1 MDSDDLLKMLLENPD
16 KLNHIMNTGTY
27 LTLAALSDELEDIA
41 RGNAEY
47 YFIDEDVDASKYS
60 SIASEI
66 LEKMYTI
73 SDHRDMYQYTGDRDK
88 QRKINRSEFE
98 SDLLNQNVTD
108 KYLNMSRE
116 ELEKRFGN
124 EFLKI
129 VDFGNQNN
137 NHHQYELFEHILRT
151 VDNIS
156 TDELSQNDVLK
167 VKIAAFFHDIGK
179 PDVAQINE
187 KTGQTQ
193 YIGHAKQS
201 VEKADEILVNLGYSE
216 QEIEEINFLIQSHDD
231 FMPIA
236 KIEDVTETKISKVL
250 SNITKKAGNY
260 TPTISDFKKLITLC
274 KADAM
279 AQKEVIEK
287 DGQIVDTQSDRI
299 ARLEAVEEILPRA
312 IILQQEN
319 EIQKLEK
326 QKNDLING
334 PEPIEKKGKI
344 VNQKQIDLWNAKSE
358 EQKKNEMDS
367 IDEKISVL
375 RAQEDKLLE
384 KDERQENFEVQEKEE
399 PIEQIISEEVNTN
412 VKEDLTITKM
422 DDSHAL
428 VNESKFAQI
437 YGKAKGRIQEVFSKI
452 KSFIKGKSQEKEN
465 NDQDISNR

>member
-1 MDSDDLLKMLLENPD
+1 MDYLEIVFENPD
-16 KLNHIMNTGTY
+16 KLYHIMNTGTF
-27 LTLAALSDELEDIA
+27 LRLFALEENLKEIAGGNLESYFGYEVYSSDFNNNI
-41 RGNAEY
+41 
-47 YFIDEDVDASKYS
+47 DASKYMDL
-60 SIASEI
+60 AKMI
-66 LEKMYTI
+66 LDKMYAI
-73 SDHRDMYQYTGDRDK
+73 SENRDMYQYVGYRNE

-124 EFLKI
+124 EFLKV
-129 VDFGNQNN
+129 VDFGSQNN

-167 VKIAAFFHDIGK
+167 VKVAAFFHDIGK

-216 QEIEEINFLIQSHDD
+216 HEIAEISFLIQSHDD

-250 SNITKKAGNY
+250 SNITKKAENY
-260 TPTISDFKKLITLC
+260 TPTISDFKKLIILC

-299 ARLEAVEEILPRA
+299 ARLEAIEEILPRA

-326 QKNDLING
+326 QKNDLINE
-334 PEPIEKKGKI
+334 PEPIEKNGNI
-344 VNQKQIDLWNAKSE
+344 VNQKQINLWNAMSE
-358 EQKKNEMDS
+358 DQKKIEMDL
-367 IDEKISVL
+367 IDKKISML
-375 RAQEDKLLE
+375 RLQEDKLLE
-384 KDERQENFEVQEKEE
+384 NDRKQEN
-399 PIEQIISEEVNTN
+399 NN
-412 VKEDLTITKM
+412 VKEDSTIAQTNE
-422 DDSHAL
+422 SHAL

-452 KSFIKGKSQEKEN
+452 KSFIEGKSQED
-465 NDQDISNR
+465 NDQDINNH